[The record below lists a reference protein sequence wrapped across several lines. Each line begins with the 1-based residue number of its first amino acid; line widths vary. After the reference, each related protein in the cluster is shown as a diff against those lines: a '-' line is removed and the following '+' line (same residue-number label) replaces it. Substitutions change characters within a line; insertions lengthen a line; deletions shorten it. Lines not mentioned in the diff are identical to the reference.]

1 MFPWRPKK
9 SVNLPDICSSS
20 GRTPPNSKLHELL
33 IFWGYFTWSK
43 RAAWK
48 SYAWGLSRKPRPMKA
63 CLLLPPAPMVALLLV
78 KKLSSMCIIPS
89 FFAPLMVHLY
99 VQEDDKEIW
108 CREQKTA
115 LCPLTGSVLNPQ
127 YKEPVYTNSSI
138 MTHKWSWEIILH
150 KTCHHIIFANCTKI
164 LPTASDIS
172 INNLLLS
179 MTASTGRGWSSLK
192 NAWANNSPAI
202 QPANEN
208 HQVEHWTCLNWM
220 HFQIRFLPP
229 CSSLHFWRETS
240 WFKLMGCSK
249 ILYIGGWHGTS
260 LGLDPLGCRAG
271 NHIVWYWQDMDTQNH
286 APQPFEAHDS
296 PYMTANSN
304 RGWQK
309 LVQYWLCQLHMGQN
323 TGSTIVVEARG
334 W

>member
-63 CLLLPPAPMVALLLV
+63 CLLLTPAPMVALLLV

-115 LCPLTGSVLNPQ
+115 LCPLTGSVLDPQ

-150 KTCHHIIFANCTKI
+150 KTCHQIIFANCTKI

-172 INNLLLS
+172 RKQPAAVNDSLHRKRLVFSQECLS
-179 MTASTGRGWSSLK
+179 KQLSCNTASEWESS
-192 NAWANNSPAI
+192 SG
-202 QPANEN
+202 
-208 HQVEHWTCLNWM
+208 TLNL
-220 HFQIRFLPP
+220 F
-229 CSSLHFWRETS
+229 
-240 WFKLMGCSK
+240 
-249 ILYIGGWHGTS
+249 
-260 LGLDPLGCRAG
+260 GLDELPNQFLAT
-271 NHIVWYWQDMDTQNH
+271 V
-286 APQPFEAHDS
+286 PFTSFLKGDFMVQVDGVLKDIIHWGMTWDITS
-296 PYMTANSN
+296 PWPT
-304 RGWQK
+304 
-309 LVQYWLCQLHMGQN
+309 WL
-323 TGSTIVVEARG
+323 
-334 W
+334 